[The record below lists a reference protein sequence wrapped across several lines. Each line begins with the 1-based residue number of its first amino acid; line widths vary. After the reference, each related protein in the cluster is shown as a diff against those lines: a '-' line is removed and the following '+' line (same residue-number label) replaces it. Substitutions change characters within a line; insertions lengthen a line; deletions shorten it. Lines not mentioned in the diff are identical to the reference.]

1 MCADPAFWGA
11 VCEPVHKQGAGAR
24 WPQELTPYRGY
35 GQALVRGQSP
45 KPQTLNLNLE
55 SWPSAHQRSIQKA
68 ISPKPQT
75 LNPKSQTLNPNPLQ
89 VNEIFDEI
97 SYCKGAA
104 VIMMI
109 TSYLGMELFQKGIRA
124 YLAKHKYN
132 P

>member
-1 MCADPAFWGA
+1 LL
-11 VCEPVHKQGAGAR
+11 VY
-24 WPQELTPYRGY
+24 EL
-35 GQALVRGQSP
+35 
-45 KPQTLNLNLE
+45 
-55 SWPSAHQRSIQKA
+55 
-68 ISPKPQT
+68 
-75 LNPKSQTLNPNPLQ
+75 
-89 VNEIFDEI
+89 FDEI